1 MTDVYGKLRQR
12 MFIECLQFYLKNS
25 MNEKYY
31 HRYTVYKTFY
41 SLCDTINNKQYN
53 PIGHYTKGCN
63 TQAMY
68 RKCLK
73 KRQTMNVAMNQY
85 CFNHS
90 LKCTVL
96 IVRKHSFN

>member
-1 MTDVYGKLRQR
+1 MTEVYGKLRQR

-31 HRYTVYKTFY
+31 HRYTVHMTFY

-53 PIGHYTKGCN
+53 SIGHYTIGCN

-68 RKCLK
+68 QKGIK
-73 KRQTMNVAMNQY
+73 KGKQGMLQ
-85 CFNHS
+85 
-90 LKCTVL
+90 
-96 IVRKHSFN
+96 